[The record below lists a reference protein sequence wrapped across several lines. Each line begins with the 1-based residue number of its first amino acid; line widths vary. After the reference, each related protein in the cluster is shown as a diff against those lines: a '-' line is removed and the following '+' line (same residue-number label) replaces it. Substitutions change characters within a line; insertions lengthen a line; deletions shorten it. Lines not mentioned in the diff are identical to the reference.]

1 MKKLSGWGRFPYIK
15 TSEITPSSESELI
28 SILKSSKSLAVRG
41 NGRSYG
47 DLSINTNTT
56 LTMTKFNRIIEWDKV
71 NGNLIAESGVLIA
84 DIIDDFLP
92 KGWFPYVT
100 AGTKFITLG
109 GAIACDVHGKNHHV
123 EGSFGNYVNWID
135 LIDQNNE
142 LIRCS
147 QTENSKLFHWTIG
160 GLGLTGV
167 ILRCSIKLK
176 KIETGWINQNTI
188 VNKNLAETLKSFD
201 QHYNATY
208 SVAWID
214 CISKSRSF
222 GRSILMLGE
231 HANLHDVKNKPVIF
245 PTQNKQKISLS
256 FVVPSLVLNKLA
268 ISIFNKFYFLIN
280 RRKSKSLIGWDNYFF
295 PLDSIGSWN
304 KMYGKKG
311 FFQFQCVLPIE
322 NAQKGLEEILKT
334 VQENGSNAFLAV
346 LKKLGKGNGHFSFP
360 REGFT
365 ISLDFKVTKRNLRL
379 SKKLHEIV
387 EKFSG
392 SIYFAKDST
401 LDRDE
406 FFQQKNDEMIKL
418 KVRNLKID
426 SELSKR
432 LTLQTSIL

>member
-1 MKKLSGWGRFPYIK
+1 MKKLSGWGRFPKIK

-28 SILKSSKSLAVRG
+28 SALKSNKSLAVRG

-47 DLSINTNTT
+47 DLSINTNIT
-56 LTMTKFNRIIEWDKV
+56 LTMTKFNRIIEWDEV
-71 NGNLIAESGVLIA
+71 SGNLIAESGVLIA
-84 DIIDDFLP
+84 DIIEDFLP
-92 KGWFPYVT
+92 KGWFPFVT

-109 GAIACDVHGKNHHV
+109 GAIACDIHGKNHHV
-123 EGSFGNYVNWID
+123 DGSFGNYVNWID

-147 QTENSKLFHWTIG
+147 QTENPKLFHWTIG

-176 KIETGWINQNTI
+176 KIETGWINQNTV
-188 VNKNLAETLKSFD
+188 VNKNLMETLKSFD
-201 QHYNATY
+201 KYYNATY

-214 CISKSRSF
+214 CISRGKSF

-231 HANLHDVKNKPVIF
+231 HANLNDAKHKPVIF
-245 PTQNKQKISLS
+245 PVKNKQRISL
-256 FVVPSLVLNKLA
+256 FFDVPSFVLNKLT

-280 RRKSKSLIGWDNYFF
+280 QRKGKSLIGWDNYFF

-304 KMYGKKG
+304 KMYGKNG

-322 NAQKGLEEILKT
+322 HAQKGAEEILKT
-334 VQENGSNAFLAV
+334 VQENGSNPFLAV
-346 LKKLGKGNGHFSFP
+346 LKKFGKGNGHFSFP

-379 SKKLHEIV
+379 SKRLHKIV

-392 SIYFAKDST
+392 YIYFAKDST

-418 KVRNLKID
+418 RVRNLKIE

-432 LTLQTSIL
+432 LTLQNSIL